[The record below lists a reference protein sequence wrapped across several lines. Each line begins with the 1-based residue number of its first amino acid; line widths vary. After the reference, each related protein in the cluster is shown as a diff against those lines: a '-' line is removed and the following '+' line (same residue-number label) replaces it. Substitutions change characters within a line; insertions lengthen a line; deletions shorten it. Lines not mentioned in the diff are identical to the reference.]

1 MQGGIAVRPPGPGS
15 TVLWGLIGGMRTRH
29 VVVLVIAALAV
40 AGTAGCGTDGSS
52 SDREERSAQAVNECR
67 GHGGVSAFDDD
78 VVICL
83 DQTSTSARGTRAIEA
98 CRGHGGVSAFDDD
111 IVICR
116 DQSFHEAEEG

>member
-1 MQGGIAVRPPGPGS
+1 MRMRQLVVPAAAV
-15 TVLWGLIGGMRTRH
+15 L
-29 VVVLVIAALAV
+29 ALA
-40 AGTAGCGTDGSS
+40 GTVGCGAEGASR
-52 SDREERSAQAVNECR
+52 DREERSTQAVDECR

-83 DQTSTSARGTRAIEA
+83 DQTSSSARGERAVEA

-116 DQSFHEAEEG
+116 DQSFHEAAEG

>member
-1 MQGGIAVRPPGPGS
+1 
-15 TVLWGLIGGMRTRH
+15 MRMRQL
-29 VVVLVIAALAV
+29 VVPAAAALAL
-40 AGTAGCGTDGSS
+40 AGAAGCGTEGASQ
-52 SDREERSAQAVNECR
+52 DREERSTQAVDECR

-83 DQTSTSARGTRAIEA
+83 DQTSGSERGDRAVEA

-116 DQSFHEAEEG
+116 DQSFHEAAEG

>member
-1 MQGGIAVRPPGPGS
+1 MRWVRAV
-15 TVLWGLIGGMRTRH
+15 L
-29 VVVLVIAALAV
+29 ALA
-40 AGTAGCGTDGSS
+40 GTVGCGTGGSS
-52 SDREERSAQAVNECR
+52 QDREERSTQAVDECR

-83 DQTSTSARGTRAIEA
+83 DQTSTSDRGERAVEA

-116 DQSFHEAEEG
+116 DQSFHEAAEG

>member
-1 MQGGIAVRPPGPGS
+1 MRKRDGIA
-15 TVLWGLIGGMRTRH
+15 
-29 VVVLVIAALAV
+29 AAVAMLAV
-40 AGTAGCGTDGSS
+40 GSVVGCGSDGSS
-52 SDREERSAQAVNECR
+52 SDREERSTRAVNQCR

-83 DQTSTSARGTRAIEA
+83 DQTSSSERGSRAVAA
-98 CRGHGGVSAFDDD
+98 CRGHGGVAAFDDD

>member
-1 MQGGIAVRPPGPGS
+1 MRMRYAAVLAAAMLTGVAAGGS
-15 TVLWGLIGGMRTRH
+15 
-29 VVVLVIAALAV
+29 
-40 AGTAGCGTDGSS
+40 DGSS
-52 SDREERSAQAVNECR
+52 SDREERSANAVNECR

-83 DQTSTSARGTRAIEA
+83 DQTATSDRGRRAVEA

-116 DQSFHEAEEG
+116 DQSFHEAEES

>member
-1 MQGGIAVRPPGPGS
+1 MRIRPSAVL
-15 TVLWGLIGGMRTRH
+15 TAV
-29 VVVLVIAALAV
+29 ALAG
-40 AGTAGCGTDGSS
+40 AGVAGCGESGTE
-52 SDREERSAQAVNECR
+52 DREERSTQAVNECR

-83 DQTSTSARGTRAIEA
+83 DQSSSSERGRRAVEA
-98 CRGHGGVSAFDDD
+98 CRGHGGVSAFDDN

>member
-1 MQGGIAVRPPGPGS
+1 MRMRQLVAPTAAV
-15 TVLWGLIGGMRTRH
+15 L
-29 VVVLVIAALAV
+29 ALAG
-40 AGTAGCGTDGSS
+40 AAGCGTEGASQ
-52 SDREERSAQAVNECR
+52 DREERSTRAVEQCR

-78 VVICL
+78 VVICV
-83 DQTSTSARGTRAIEA
+83 DQSSTGERGGRAVEA

>member
-1 MQGGIAVRPPGPGS
+1 MRMRQLVVPAAAV
-15 TVLWGLIGGMRTRH
+15 L
-29 VVVLVIAALAV
+29 ALA
-40 AGTAGCGTDGSS
+40 GTVGCGTGGTSR
-52 SDREERSAQAVNECR
+52 DREERSTQAVDECR

-83 DQTSTSARGTRAIEA
+83 DQTSTSDRGERAVEA

-116 DQSFHEAEEG
+116 DQSFHEAAEG

>member
-1 MQGGIAVRPPGPGS
+1 M
-15 TVLWGLIGGMRTRH
+15 WMRQL
-29 VVVLVIAALAV
+29 VVPAAAALAL
-40 AGTAGCGTDGSS
+40 AGAAGCGTEGASR
-52 SDREERSAQAVNECR
+52 DREERSTQAVNECR

-83 DQTSTSARGTRAIEA
+83 DQTSSSERGERAVAA

-116 DQSFHEAEEG
+116 DQSFHEAAEG

>member
-1 MQGGIAVRPPGPGS
+1 MRYAAVLGAAM
-15 TVLWGLIGGMRTRH
+15 LIGAN
-29 VVVLVIAALAV
+29 AAA
-40 AGTAGCGTDGSS
+40 CGSDGSS
-52 SDREERSAQAVNECR
+52 SDREERSMNAVNECR

-83 DQTSTSARGTRAIEA
+83 DQTATSERGMRAVDA

-116 DQSFHEAEEG
+116 DQSFHEAEES

>member
-1 MQGGIAVRPPGPGS
+1 MRMRQLAAPAAAV
-15 TVLWGLIGGMRTRH
+15 L
-29 VVVLVIAALAV
+29 ALAG
-40 AGTAGCGTDGSS
+40 ASGCGAEGSS
-52 SDREERSAQAVNECR
+52 QDREERSNQAINECR

-78 VVICL
+78 VVICV
-83 DQTSTSARGTRAIEA
+83 DQTSVSERGERAVEA